1 MATDTPHL
9 VGRFSFADT
18 LRECFG
24 LAERANPVIRV
35 AGQNEIVDEVRQLV
49 SRLKIG
55 QGTPRLLDGDA
66 TLEMTPHAD
75 GIAPI
80 GRQLRGVH
88 NRSARLHV
96 RGTLAVAPLARY
108 PSMRK
113 QWLLV
118 AVFRSRKRRLRIAGV
133 TGKTGEYSRK
143 VHGDF
148 AIFLIGRRHVPKA
161 LLAIPVDGCFKH
173 KAVLREKIRAAAVA
187 RADEIEELLFSLNHI
202 VAGTIKTHP
211 CLAVFGVNVVMHAR
225 GRVHEISREQTLHGR
240 AAGLRHGR
248 RRVALVN
255 LSVAFRASFI
265 PQIVLQGGLRWLS
278 ARSRRSLLG
287 ERGAGKGSGQL
298 RRGGQKP
305 EPPRRSSLTGVVGE
319 VDQTFAQP
327 ESFLSSES
335 LWNRLI

>member
-1 MATDTPHL
+1 MQMASRRSA
-9 VGRFSFADT
+9 GSFAGFTVGPPDST
-18 LRECFG
+18 CATPSPWHRSHVTPEC
-24 LAERANPVIRV
+24 ANT
-35 AGQNEIVDEVRQLV
+35 GCSL
-49 SRLKIG
+49 
-55 QGTPRLLDGDA
+55 
-66 TLEMTPHAD
+66 
-75 GIAPI
+75 
-80 GRQLRGVH
+80 
-88 NRSARLHV
+88 
-96 RGTLAVAPLARY
+96 
-108 PSMRK
+108 
-113 QWLLV
+113 

-133 TGKTGEYSRK
+133 TGKTAYSRK

-211 CLAVFGVNVVMHAR
+211 CLAVFGVNAVTHAR
-225 GRVHEISREQTLHGR
+225 GRVREISREQTLHGR

-287 ERGAGKGSGQL
+287 EHGAGKGSGQTVG
-298 RRGGQKP
+298 RGGQVAGNALRR
-305 EPPRRSSLTGVVGE
+305 PPWVESTCCASLILASCHDTCRTTTVAETRAATEAFSDWGYGRS
-319 VDQTFAQP
+319 
-327 ESFLSSES
+327 
-335 LWNRLI
+335 